1 MANSSDRIDKANQG
15 IESGVVQLS
24 DRLKT
29 PQGVE
34 QIDSELRLLEALL
47 FAAVEPIDTQTL
59 RERMPEEAD
68 VVALLARLAR
78 DYAGRGVN
86 LVRVADKWRFQ
97 TAPDLEQ
104 NLIDVKEAPRKLSNA
119 ALETLAIIAYHQP
132 VTRAEIEDVRGV
144 AVSKG
149 TIDVLMEL
157 NWVRLRGRRR
167 TPGRPVT
174 LGTTDA
180 FLAHFSLE
188 TISDL
193 PGREDL
199 KAAGLLD
206 PRLPKDFEMPEPMS
220 VDDLDNDEDPMEIE
234 QEDPSFFEDFLG
246 SGLVI
251 ILVIAVLVFGGRG
264 KISSIMGDLGK
275 GITSFKKGLKDE
287 VSDAKDSLDE
297 AIDVTP
303 KKEKAPK

>member
-1 MANSSDRIDKANQG
+1 MSKKSDRVDAANTG
-15 IESGVVQLS
+15 IEKDVVRLS
-24 DRLKT
+24 DRLKKSHD
-29 PQGVE
+29 VE
-34 QIDSELRLLEALL
+34 AVDVNLRLLEALL

-59 RERMPEEAD
+59 RERMPEETD
-68 VVALLARLAR
+68 VGALLARLAR

-104 NLIDVKEAPRKLSNA
+104 NLVDVKEAPRKLSNA

-157 NWVRLRGRRR
+157 SWVRLRGRRR

-174 LGTTDA
+174 YGTTDG
-180 FLAHFSLE
+180 FLAHFNLE
-188 TISDL
+188 TIADL
-193 PGREDL
+193 PGRDDL

-206 PRLPKDFEMPEPMS
+206 PRLPKDFEMPEPMPI
-220 VDDLDNDEDPMEIE
+220 DDLENDEDPMEME
-234 QEDPSFFEDFLG
+234 HEEKSFFEDFLEE
-246 SGLVI
+246 
-251 ILVIAVLVFGGRG
+251 
-264 KISSIMGDLGK
+264 GDE
-275 GITSFKKGLKDE
+275 D
-287 VSDAKDSLDE
+287 
-297 AIDVTP
+297 
-303 KKEKAPK
+303 

>member
-1 MANSSDRIDKANQG
+1 MADTSDRVEKANAA
-15 IESGVVQLS
+15 IESDVVQLS
-24 DRLKT
+24 SRLKT
-29 PQGVE
+29 PHDVE
-34 QIDSELRLLEALL
+34 TIDTDLRLLEALL

-59 RERMPEEAD
+59 RERMPEDTD
-68 VVALLARLAR
+68 VGALLARLTR

-97 TAPDLEQ
+97 TAPDLES
-104 NLIDVKEAPRKLSNA
+104 NLVDIKEAPRKLSNA

-174 LGTTDA
+174 YGTSDG
-180 FLAHFSLE
+180 FLAHFNLE
-188 TISDL
+188 TITDL
-193 PGREDL
+193 PGRDDL

-206 PRLPKDFEMPEPMS
+206 PRLPKDFEMPEPKM
-220 VDDLDNDEDPMEIE
+220 VDDIDTDEDPLEMDI
-234 QEDPSFFEDFLG
+234 EDPNFFEDYLE
-246 SGLVI
+246 
-251 ILVIAVLVFGGRG
+251 
-264 KISSIMGDLGK
+264 DD
-275 GITSFKKGLKDE
+275 DE
-287 VSDAKDSLDE
+287 
-297 AIDVTP
+297 
-303 KKEKAPK
+303 